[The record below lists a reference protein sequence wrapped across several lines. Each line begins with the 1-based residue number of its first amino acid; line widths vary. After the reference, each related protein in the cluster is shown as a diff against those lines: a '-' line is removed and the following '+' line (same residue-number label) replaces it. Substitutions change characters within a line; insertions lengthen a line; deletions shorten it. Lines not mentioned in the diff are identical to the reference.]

1 MVGLAKRF
9 GKTESYKV
17 KQIIFLGLLALL
29 IGIIWLSLANQGKL
43 VPIIISVAFL
53 VLIIFLVRQYD
64 FLLTLKEYERAAIFR
79 FGRINRV
86 GGPGWTFLFPLIE
99 SFRIVDLRT
108 HTIDIPKQDVITKDR
123 IVVSV
128 DAVIYLF
135 VRPDKQSVINSV
147 IEVRDYEKS
156 AESFVQATIRD
167 VAGTLALPE
176 LISNIGELNVRVQ
189 KELEKIAESWGVTV
203 EAVQISEIVI
213 PKELEEALT
222 RQKAAE
228 QQKLAR
234 VELAE
239 AQKIEIDA
247 VREAAEQLNDRS
259 LTYYY
264 IRALEK
270 LGEGQSTKF
279 VLPIELSLLAER
291 IATGVKRTASE
302 SPETEELFRKYL
314 PAIKRFLEANEKKK
328 QLAVQGVNSK

>member
-1 MVGLAKRF
+1 MSFLKRF
-9 GKTESYKV
+9 RKTESYKV
-17 KQIIFLGLLALL
+17 KQVIFLGLFALIIGLVWLA
-29 IGIIWLSLANQGKL
+29 ATNQDKL
-43 VPIIISVAFL
+43 VPLVGAATFL
-53 VLIIFLVRQYD
+53 VLIVFLVRQYD
-64 FLLTLKEYERAAIFR
+64 FLLTLKEFERAAIFR

-86 GGPGWTFLFPLIE
+86 GGPGWAFLFPLIE

-108 HTIDIPKQDVITKDR
+108 HTIDIPKQDVITKDK
-123 IVVSV
+123 IVVNV

-167 VAGTLALPE
+167 VAGSLTLPE
-176 LISNIGELNVRVQ
+176 LISNIGELNLRVQ

-203 EAVQISEIVI
+203 EAVQISEIKI

-222 RQKAAE
+222 KQKSAE

-239 AQKIEIDA
+239 ATKIEIDA

-259 LTYYY
+259 LAYYY

-279 VLPIELSLLAER
+279 VLPIELTLLAER
-291 IATGVKRTASE
+291 IGRGVRRASSDSDSLE
-302 SPETEELFRKYL
+302 PVFRKYL
-314 PAIKRFLEANEKKK
+314 PLMEKMVRENGKKK
-328 QLAVQGVNSK
+328 AVPA

>member
-1 MVGLAKRF
+1 M
-9 GKTESYKV
+9 
-17 KQIIFLGLLALL
+17 GLLALI
-29 IGIIWLSLANQGKL
+29 IGLVWLAATNQDKL
-43 VPIIISVAFL
+43 VPLIGAATFL
-53 VLIIFLVRQYD
+53 VLIVFLVRQYD
-64 FLLTLKEYERAAIFR
+64 FLLTLKEFERAAIFR

-86 GGPGWTFLFPLIE
+86 GGPGWAFLFPLIE

-108 HTIDIPKQDVITKDR
+108 HTIDIPKQDVITKDK
-123 IVVSV
+123 IVVNV

-167 VAGTLALPE
+167 VAGSLSLPE
-176 LISNIGELNVRVQ
+176 LISNIGELNLRVQ
-189 KELEKIAESWGVTV
+189 RELEKIAESWGVTV
-203 EAVQISEIVI
+203 EAVQISEIKI

-222 RQKAAE
+222 KQKSAE

-234 VELAE
+234 VELA
-239 AQKIEIDA
+239 AATKIEIDA

-259 LTYYY
+259 LAYYY

-279 VLPIELSLLAER
+279 VLPIELTLLAER
-291 IATGVKRTASE
+291 IAGGVRRASSDSDSLE
-302 SPETEELFRKYL
+302 PVFRKYL
-314 PAIKRFLEANEKKK
+314 PVMEKMVRENGKRKA
-328 QLAVQGVNSK
+328 ATA

>member
-1 MVGLAKRF
+1 MFVLKRF
-9 GKTESYKV
+9 RKTESYKV
-17 KQIIFLGLLALL
+17 KQVIFLGLLALI
-29 IGIIWLSLANQGKL
+29 IGVVWLAAANQDKL
-43 VPIIISVAFL
+43 VPLIGAGAFFGLIVFL
-53 VLIIFLVRQYD
+53 VSQYD
-64 FLLTLKEYERAAIFR
+64 FLLTLKEFERAAIFR

-86 GGPGWTFLFPLIE
+86 GGPGWTFLTPLIE
-99 SFRIVDLRT
+99 SFRIIDLRT
-108 HTIDIPKQDVITKDR
+108 HTVDIPKQDVITKDK

-167 VAGTLALPE
+167 VAGSLSLSE
-176 LISNIGELNVRVQ
+176 LISNIGEFNIRVQ

-203 EAVQISEIVI
+203 EAVQISEIKI

-222 RQKAAE
+222 KQKAAE

-234 VELAE
+234 TELA
-239 AQKIEIDA
+239 AATKIEIDA

-259 LTYYY
+259 LAYYY

-279 VLPIELSLLAER
+279 VLPIELSLLADR
-291 IATGVKRTASE
+291 IGRGVRRTASDSDSLE
-302 SPETEELFRKYL
+302 PLFRKYL
-314 PAIKRFLEANEKKK
+314 PLMEKLVQENGKKK
-328 QLAVQGVNSK
+328 AVPA